1 MTSSITKRL
10 KQITGA
16 LALMLSAPYAFAA
29 APSNLDLAT
38 TLGSLVLVIGVIL
51 LLAWLLK
58 RMQVP
63 ALGQQKGLRI
73 VSQLPVG
80 TKERIAVVQVG
91 EEQFLVGIT
100 SQSIQILAKLEK
112 PLKEEELATNA
123 FASQFSQLIKK
134 NDKGNPIRLLFSTLV
149 LLVGVLF
156 SLFSFAEAE
165 ESPLPANLAEGS
177 SVTVQAM
184 QSDTGSSR
192 SMSVGNGAGIP
203 AFTMT
208 TNPDGSEDYSVTLQ
222 ILALMTMLGFLPA
235 MVILMTSFTRIV
247 VVMSILRQ
255 AMGLQQTPSNQ
266 VIIGIALFLT
276 FFVMSPVLNEINDT
290 AIQPYLN
297 EQVTAREAFD
307 AAQVPMKAFMLKQ
320 TRIKDLETFVNMSG
334 EQVTNPEDV
343 SMAVLIPAFI
353 TSELKTAFQIG
364 FMLFLPFL
372 IIDLVV
378 ASVLMAMGMMMLS
391 PMIVSLPF
399 KLMLFVLVD
408 GWNLI
413 LSTLAGSFAL

>member
-1 MTSSITKRL
+1 MNH
-10 KQITGA
+10 KQLLTTIW
-16 LALMLSAPYAFAA
+16 LALS
-29 APSNLDLAT
+29 
-38 TLGSLVLVIGVIL
+38 L
-51 LLAWLLK
+51 LLSSWFSVSAWA
-58 RMQVP
+58 Q
-63 ALGQQKGLRI
+63 
-73 VSQLPVG
+73 
-80 TKERIAVVQVG
+80 
-91 EEQFLVGIT
+91 
-100 SQSIQILAKLEK
+100 
-112 PLKEEELATNA
+112 
-123 FASQFSQLIKK
+123 
-134 NDKGNPIRLLFSTLV
+134 
-149 LLVGVLF
+149 
-156 SLFSFAEAE
+156 AE
-165 ESPLPANLAEGS
+165 ETSLPANLAAGS
-177 SVTVQAM
+177 SVTVSQM
-184 QSDTGSSR
+184 QSDSSK
-192 SMSVGNGAGIP
+192 SEFMSVGKGGGIP

-276 FFVMSPVLNEINDT
+276 FFIMSPVFNQVNEQ

-297 EQVTAREAFD
+297 EQLSAREAFD
-307 AAQVPMKAFMLKQ
+307 AAQAPMKAFMLKQ
-320 TRIKDLETFVNMSG
+320 TRVKDLETFVNMSG

-343 SMAVLIPAFI
+343 SMAVLLPAFI

>member
-1 MTSSITKRL
+1 MQTSNGLLNSSYFHQAGAFRAVTVMLVQLILLCSIVFSVSVFAQAEDGTVIPANTAGSESVTISTMEQDQAKSTTMTT
-10 KQITGA
+10 
-16 LALMLSAPYAFAA
+16 
-29 APSNLDLAT
+29 
-38 TLGSLVLVIGVIL
+38 GSL
-51 LLAWLLK
+51 
-58 RMQVP
+58 
-63 ALGQQKGLRI
+63 
-73 VSQLPVG
+73 
-80 TKERIAVVQVG
+80 T
-91 EEQFLVGIT
+91 
-100 SQSIQILAKLEK
+100 
-112 PLKEEELATNA
+112 
-123 FASQFSQLIKK
+123 
-134 NDKGNPIRLLFSTLV
+134 
-149 LLVGVLF
+149 
-156 SLFSFAEAE
+156 
-165 ESPLPANLAEGS
+165 
-177 SVTVQAM
+177 
-184 QSDTGSSR
+184 
-192 SMSVGNGAGIP
+192 GNGGGIP

-208 TNPDGSEDYSVTLQ
+208 TNANGGEDYSINLQ

-266 VIIGIALFLT
+266 VIIGIAIFLT
-276 FFVMSPVLNEINDT
+276 FFIMSPVINQVNEQ
-290 AIQPYLN
+290 AVQPYLN
-297 EQVTAREAFD
+297 EQISARQAFD
-307 AAQVPMKAFMLKQ
+307 VAQEPIKSFMLKQ
-320 TRIKDLETFVNMSG
+320 TRIKDLETFVEISG
-334 EQVTNPEDV
+334 AEVTNPEDV

>member
-1 MTSSITKRL
+1 MT
-10 KQITGA
+10 
-16 LALMLSAPYAFAA
+16 
-29 APSNLDLAT
+29 
-38 TLGSLVLVIGVIL
+38 
-51 LLAWLLK
+51 
-58 RMQVP
+58 
-63 ALGQQKGLRI
+63 
-73 VSQLPVG
+73 
-80 TKERIAVVQVG
+80 
-91 EEQFLVGIT
+91 
-100 SQSIQILAKLEK
+100 
-112 PLKEEELATNA
+112 
-123 FASQFSQLIKK
+123 
-134 NDKGNPIRLLFSTLV
+134 KGNPIRLLFSTLV

-156 SLFSFAEAE
+156 SSFSFAEAE

-184 QSDTGSSR
+184 QSDTGASR

-297 EQVTAREAFD
+297 EQVTAPEAFD

>member
-1 MTSSITKRL
+1 MRNKS
-10 KQITGA
+10 
-16 LALMLSAPYAFAA
+16 
-29 APSNLDLAT
+29 
-38 TLGSLVLVIGVIL
+38 L
-51 LLAWLLK
+51 LLRMALLV
-58 RMQVP
+58 M
-63 ALGQQKGLRI
+63 
-73 VSQLPVG
+73 
-80 TKERIAVVQVG
+80 
-91 EEQFLVGIT
+91 
-100 SQSIQILAKLEK
+100 
-112 PLKEEELATNA
+112 
-123 FASQFSQLIKK
+123 
-134 NDKGNPIRLLFSTLV
+134 LLFSPW
-149 LLVGVLF
+149 
-156 SLFSFAEAE
+156 SLAQQELE
-165 ESPLPANLAEGS
+165 TPIPANAAGASDVTVSAMNKESGS
-177 SVTVQAM
+177 SKTI
-184 QSDTGSSR
+184 ST
-192 SMSVGNGAGIP
+192 SMISGGGAGIP

-208 TNPDGSEDYSVTLQ
+208 TNADGSEDYSINLQ

-266 VIIGIALFLT
+266 VIVGIAIFLT
-276 FFVMSPVLNEINDT
+276 FFIMSPVLSKINDQ

-297 EQVTAREAFD
+297 EQITARQAFD
-307 AAQVPMKAFMLKQ
+307 NAQVPMREFMLKQ
-320 TRIKDLETFVNMSG
+320 TRVKDLETFVNISG
-334 EQVTNPEDV
+334 SDAQNPEDV

-413 LSTLAGSFAL
+413 LSTLAGSFAM